1 VSEAGR
7 PPRPRLV
14 AVRSGETAE
23 DSAPSARP
31 FRRWLLPLL
40 LGIALALC
48 AAALA
53 TEARRAAALEARLTA
68 TQAELSRAQ
77 SRLAA
82 WEAWRGAL
90 RGHAER
96 LQSELGALAAALATD
111 PGEAPPAR

>member
-1 VSEAGR
+1 MSEVGR
-7 PPRPRLV
+7 PPRPHLV
-14 AVRSGETAE
+14 PVPDGERAE
-23 DSAPSARP
+23 APAPSAP
-31 FRRWLLPLL
+31 PSRRWLLPLL

-68 TQAELSRAQ
+68 TEAELSSAQ
-77 SRLAA
+77 NRLAA

-96 LQSELGALAAALATD
+96 LQSELRALAAALATD
-111 PGEAPPAR
+111 PGEAPPAQ